1 MPQLRMQ
8 VGASATRSSD
18 SIMTITRDV
27 DDTVAGNGHGFSDSS
42 HVDRSGGAVAYASFD
57 SRILVAGSQNYDHFA
72 GFQAGASIGTSGT
85 TTKHY
90 GLVTI
95 LEVTAGVVTNAYD
108 VYGFDPTGAGVI
120 TNNYGIYMP
129 DKTKGTTLNYAIYTN
144 LGLVRFG
151 DVTLIEK
158 NSNTSFVGL
167 RVKNNTN
174 GTAAT
179 AQISLQN
186 DQAANAFGIAQTS
199 SGYTPAGLLVA
210 DGTYMFSQRPGGMA
224 IVAEHASGTV
234 RIGANNTEVA
244 RHDKPATATYTGLML
259 WDVDSGTLRRVKVG
273 AGSLANALAFV

>member
-27 DDTVAGNGHGFSDSS
+27 DDTV
-42 HVDRSGGAVAYASFD
+42 
-57 SRILVAGSQNYDHFA
+57 A

-224 IVAEHASGTV
+224 IVASGTV